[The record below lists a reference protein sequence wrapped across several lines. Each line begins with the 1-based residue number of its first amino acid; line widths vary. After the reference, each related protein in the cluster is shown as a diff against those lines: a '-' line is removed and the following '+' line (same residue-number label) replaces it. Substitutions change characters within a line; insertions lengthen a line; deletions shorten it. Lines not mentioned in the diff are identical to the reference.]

1 MLSAISEQGVVGLPE
16 ENQRWRSRQQERREL
31 HSDAGVT
38 RTLHRVPPAVFV
50 GTCAR
55 AGAAHREV
63 GVGDQV
69 AHLTEHVSHA
79 ALGLFIGWGT
89 TGRKTELVDRSL
101 QVGLPSA
108 QQPVLGGGLR
118 MQ

>member
-1 MLSAISEQGVVGLPE
+1 MLVSLERSTEYRQRFSSEPVLKCLLRIVK
-16 ENQRWRSRQQERREL
+16 WVS
-31 HSDAGVT
+31 VT
-38 RTLHRVPPAVFV
+38 
-50 GTCAR
+50 
-55 AGAAHREV
+55 
-63 GVGDQV
+63 DQV
-69 AHLTEHVSHA
+69 GHLAEHVSHA
-79 ALGLFIGWGT
+79 VLDLFIGWGT